1 MFRRRT
7 VYVLL
12 CLLAAVLVGTVVV
25 LSSISYYLSIDL
37 AAYITEDEVNIAL
50 NDSHDALPERVPRI
64 IHQTWKSETLPSNW
78 ANLSQRCRD
87 MMPDYEYML
96 WTDASA
102 REFIAQHYSW
112 FLDTFD
118 GYTYPIQR
126 ADAIRYF
133 VLYHYGGV
141 YMDLDMGCLRP
152 MDPLLVHS
160 VILPR
165 TKPVGVSNDL
175 MFAEKHHP
183 FMAQTIHN
191 LMKFDFSW
199 VLNYPTRPGGEVRI
213 LPKSL
218 YGKNAKPGE
227 APNSFFSH
235 FYGSS
240 WHADDAAFI
249 GFLGTWGKG
258 LMWIG
263 LVVLIASLI
272 RLVLSPNRKPRNFA
286 RIGGYEVLMPRWTQK
301 NGRWYL
307 DLGLFALPASGINT
321 QPPSPITL
329 PSPTESEEDVQLLP
343 LYGSSRS
350 TSPTPSEY
358 SLAAEPNHPAGG
370 SSVVERV
377 RQAGDRVM
385 DAVFGQEEPPSTPSR
400 SRRRRLRS
408 RGVLFFLPAFLSPE
422 QGEAETLQ
430 FPTPHARSSSYVRRR
445 TENYSTSSLP
455 PEKQRYAAEL
465 AAAGLM
471 PAVDGHSR
479 LSSSSTEASSSSST
493 VC

>member
-7 VYVLL
+7 VYILL
-12 CLLAAVLVGTVVV
+12 SLLAAVLVGTVVV
-25 LSSISYYLSIDL
+25 LSSISYYLSIDV
-37 AAYITEDEVNIAL
+37 AAYITEDEVNLAL
-50 NDSHDALPERVPRI
+50 NDSHDALQERVPRI
-64 IHQTWKSETLPSNW
+64 IHQTWKSETLPPNW
-78 ANLSQRCRD
+78 ANLSQGCRE

-199 VLNYPTRPGGEVRI
+199 VLNYPNQRPGGEVRI

-263 LVVLIASLI
+263 LVVLIAGLI
-272 RLVLSPNRKPRNFA
+272 RLILSPNRKPRNFA
-286 RIGGYEVLMPRWTQK
+286 RIGGYEVLIPRWTQK

-321 QPPSPITL
+321 QPTSPIALTD
-329 PSPTESEEDVQLLP
+329 PAESEEDVQLLP

-350 TSPTPSEY
+350 TSPTPSES
-358 SLAAEPNHPAGG
+358 SLATEPSHQLGG
-370 SSVVERV
+370 ISVVERA
-377 RQAGDRVM
+377 RQAGSRLM

-408 RGVLFFLPAFLSPE
+408 RGVLFFLPAFLSSE
-422 QGEAETLQ
+422 RDEAETLR
-430 FPTPHARSSSYVRRR
+430 FPTPHARSSSYARRH
-445 TENYSTSSLP
+445 TETYSTSSLP

-471 PAVDGHSR
+471 PAGHER
-479 LSSSSTEASSSSST
+479 LGSSSSEASSSSST